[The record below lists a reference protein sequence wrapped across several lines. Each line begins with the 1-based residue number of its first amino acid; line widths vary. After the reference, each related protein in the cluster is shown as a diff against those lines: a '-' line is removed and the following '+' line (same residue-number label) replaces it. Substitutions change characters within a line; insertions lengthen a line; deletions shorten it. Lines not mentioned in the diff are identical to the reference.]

1 MTFSIAG
8 RCARTGML
16 GAVVTTS
23 AMAVGSRCAWAEAG
37 VGAALTQHRTDPR
50 LGPIMLGQLRSG
62 RAPEAIVRE
71 LEKSDA
77 ANPMGLKWRQLA
89 LIAQD
94 GRGAFFNGQKITS
107 IAKGRVGRDCVAV
120 GNIIRTAQVVDAMVE
135 SYEQNEGQPLAER
148 LMRAIEAGLAAGGE
162 LKQLKSA
169 GLLVVHKE
177 SFPFVDLRV
186 DLSPRPLEE
195 LRFLW
200 ELYQPAAED
209 YVLRAVDPGS
219 GAGGGVVGASDRH

>member
-23 AMAVGSRCAWAEAG
+23 SMAVGGRCSWAEAH
-37 VGAALTQHRTDPR
+37 VGAVLTQHRTDPR
-50 LGPIMLGQLRSG
+50 LGPLMLERLKGGTS
-62 RAPEAIVRE
+62 PEAILGD
-71 LEKSDA
+71 LEASD
-77 ANPMGLKWRQLA
+77 PDLKWRQLA
-89 LIAQD
+89 IMTAD
-94 GRGAFFNGQKITS
+94 GKGAFFNGAKILS
-107 IAKGRVGRDCVAV
+107 IAKGKVGRDCVAV
-120 GNIIRTAQVVDAMVE
+120 GNILRTTGVVDAMVAAFE
-135 SYEQNEGQPLAER
+135 ETGDQPLAER
-148 LMRAIEAGLAAGGE
+148 LMRAIEAGEAAGGE

-186 DLSPRPLEE
+186 DLSSQPLVE

-200 ELYQPAAED
+200 ELYQPSAD
-209 YVLRAVDPGS
+209 SYVVRAIDP
-219 GAGGGVVGASDRH
+219 DRAPNPG

>member
-16 GAVVTTS
+16 GAIVTTS
-23 AMAVGSRCAWAEAG
+23 AMAVGSRCVCAEADI
-37 VGAALTQHRTDPR
+37 GAVLTQHRTDPR
-50 LGPIMLGQLRSG
+50 LGPLILGDLRAG
-62 RAPEAIVRE
+62 VAPDEIVRDLE
-71 LEKSDA
+71 LRD
-77 ANPMGLKWRQLA
+77 PHLKWRQLA
-89 LIAQD
+89 ILAAD
-94 GRGAFFNGQKITS
+94 GRGAFFNGAKITS
-107 IAKGRVGRDCVAV
+107 IHKGWVGRDCVAV
-120 GNIIRTAQVVDAMVE
+120 GNIIRTTEVVDAMVE
-135 SYEQNEGQPLAER
+135 SFEQSEAQPLAER
-148 LMRAIEAGLAAGGE
+148 LMRAIEAGQAAGGE

-200 ELYQPAAED
+200 ELYQPAADD
-209 YVLRAVDPGS
+209 YVVRAVDPDK
-219 GAGGGVVGASDRH
+219 AAVVG